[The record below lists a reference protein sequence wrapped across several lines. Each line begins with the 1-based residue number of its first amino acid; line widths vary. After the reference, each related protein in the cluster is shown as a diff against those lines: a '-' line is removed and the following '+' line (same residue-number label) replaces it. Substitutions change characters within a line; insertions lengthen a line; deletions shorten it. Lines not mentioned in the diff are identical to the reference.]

1 MDVSEKIALVIAD
14 FPEMSAQQ
22 LKRELLR
29 RGFEESDVS
38 PAVTKA
44 RPGSRVKYFVDK
56 ENAYKSEQAAAD
68 VDDGWTSP
76 HGYQPITLQGAAP
89 VKDPD
94 TYVTIDFANKPG
106 SEAFK
111 AAEESLRPS
120 QGSAQVNQKLT
131 ADDITRAFEK
141 SYPTEEE
148 WIRRNHFFENMAK
161 LPANKHR
168 PDETIEFNQQSVGMP
183 WANYRSTFK
192 ISESEIPKAANL
204 ELSSNFFKQ
213 AYKVDAALVA
223 KEEKSIISTASGELL
238 VRCAEAYGI
247 DRDQVLRDAII
258 KKIDE
263 KSARVGK

>member
-1 MDVSEKIALVIAD
+1 MDASEKIALVIAD
-14 FPEMSAQQ
+14 FPEMSAEQ

-38 PAVTKA
+38 PAVAKA
-44 RPGSRVKYFVDK
+44 RTGFEMTYRQAVHLVDG
-56 ENAYKSEQAAAD
+56 ATD
-68 VDDGWTSP
+68 VDDSYTSH
-76 HGYQPITLQGAAP
+76 HGYQPITLQGFTL
-89 VKDPD
+89 VKEPD
-94 TYVTIDFANKPG
+94 TYVIIDFANKPG

-111 AAEESLRPS
+111 SAEERLRPS

-131 ADDITRAFEK
+131 ADYITRAFEK

-192 ISESEIPKAANL
+192 IGESEISKAANL

-263 KSARVGK
+263 TSAKGGK